1 MPGTRAA
8 VVGGSIAGCA
18 AALALH
24 RTGHHDITVHERTTG
39 DLSARGVGVGVHE
52 GRYRELAAAG
62 YFDPAT
68 EHLRLRERHWYV
80 RGPGGRP
87 ADPLGRRIRTESFD
101 FRTYNWGSLWRGLRA
116 RVPGA
121 VRFRTG
127 SAVTAASD
135 TPDGALLT
143 TAGGAV
149 ERYDLIVGA
158 DGYRSVVRAAVGPGG
173 RPDCAGY
180 LACRGAYPEER
191 LPDAA
196 RWDPAAIAYVVFP
209 GGHVVLFRIPGE
221 RGGPRINWVLYT
233 SPPAGADLPFSAP
246 AAGGAGFEPPGSAP
260 GGVPPGRVGAVLRE
274 HLTAL
279 TAEHFPPFWRR
290 VIDLTEPGELL
301 VQPMY
306 DVIASPGAKGRIA
319 LIGDAATV
327 ARPHTGAGVVKALQD
342 ATLLESALRDGGAL
356 PDALR
361 AFDSARESLGRTM
374 VDLGRSLGTALVTA
388 APDWRTLDDAALAA
402 WWRGADAAGAFGGQ
416 PTPEEPD
423 GR

>member
-1 MPGTRAA
+1 MPGTRVA

-39 DLSARGVGVGVHE
+39 ELSARGVGVAVHE

-62 YFDPAT
+62 YLDPAT
-68 EHLRLRERHWYV
+68 AYLRLHGRHWYV
-80 RGPGGRP
+80 RAPGDAP
-87 ADPLGRRIRTESFD
+87 ADLLGRRIRTEAFD
-101 FRTYNWGSLWRGLRA
+101 FRTYNWGPLWRGLRA

-127 SAVTAASD
+127 SAVTAAAE

-149 ERYDLIVGA
+149 EPYDLIVGA

-173 RPDCAGY
+173 RPAYAGY
-180 LACRGAYPEER
+180 LAWRGAYPEER
-191 LPDAA
+191 LPDAG
-196 RWDPAAIAYVVFP
+196 RWDPATAAYVVFP
-209 GGHVVLFRIPGE
+209 GGHVVLYRIPGE
-221 RGGPRINWVLYT
+221 RGGPRVNWVLYT
-233 SPPAGADLPFSAP
+233 APPAGADLPFSAP
-246 AAGGAGFEPPGSAP
+246 AVGFAGLDLPGSAP
-260 GGVPPGRVGAVLRE
+260 SSVPPGRVGAVLRE
-274 HLTAL
+274 HLAAL

-290 VIDLTEPGELL
+290 VIDLTEPGELF

-306 DVIASPGAKGRIA
+306 DAIASPGATGRIA

-327 ARPHTGAGVVKALQD
+327 ARPHTGAGAVKALQD

-361 AFDSARESLGRTM
+361 AYDSARESLGRTM
-374 VDLGRSLGTALVTA
+374 VDLGRRLGTALVTG

-416 PTPEEPD
+416 RTPEEPD
-423 GR
+423 AR